1 MPRRTL
7 NNHLKQV
14 NAGIDHQMILMMQS
28 QKRHSVA
35 TEILEPKP
43 EDSPDTPK
51 RGPRDKIHE

>member
-1 MPRRTL
+1 
-7 NNHLKQV
+7 V

-43 EDSPDTPK
+43 EDSQGTPE
-51 RGPRDKIHE
+51 RGPRVKLHE